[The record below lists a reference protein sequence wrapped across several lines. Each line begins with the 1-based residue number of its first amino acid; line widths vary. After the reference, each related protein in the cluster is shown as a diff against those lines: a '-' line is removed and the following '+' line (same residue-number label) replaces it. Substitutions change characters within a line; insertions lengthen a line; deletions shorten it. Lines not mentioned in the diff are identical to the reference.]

1 MPFID
6 RSTKLRMRRIF
17 RRRQKQVETVTTAA
31 GQQFDANFFGKLE
44 KLLDVKRFVG
54 GWIILTILAIALTA
68 IQTVGLSNYY
78 LTNGP
83 MPGGIYNE
91 GLVGS
96 YTNANPIYATGSVD
110 SSVSRLLF
118 ASLFKYNDQN
128 QLTGDLASGYT
139 VNDTGKIYTV
149 TLKENLRWHDGKPL
163 TAEDVVFTYK
173 LIQNPDVGSP
183 HFGGWQGIQVS
194 TLGPRTI
201 QFTLPNALASFPH
214 GLTNGIVPKHILAS
228 ILPAQLRSNSFNTTQ
243 PVGAGPFMWSA
254 IQLGSSVD
262 SGSATALIAL
272 KSFDHY
278 NAGKPK
284 LAGFIVHTYDTEEQ
298 LLAAYKKRSV
308 MAAAGLTSIPKELTA
323 DSLTHINT
331 FGTTATTMVFFKMSD
346 PLFANNDVRKAL
358 ALSTDKQSILKQF
371 DYSVMPAYGPLQVG
385 QLGYDKKY
393 KQVGFDIATAN
404 TVLEQAGWKLD
415 QTGIR
420 KKNGMPLNFS
430 LLVEDIPDSVTL
442 AKTLQ
447 KSWKA
452 VGVDVRVITQ
462 PPADFRASVD
472 RHDYSALLY
481 SISIGPDPDVYVYWD
496 STQADVRSQ
505 SRLNLSE
512 YKSTAADTA
521 LESGRT
527 RQDATLRAI
536 KYQSFQKA
544 WHQDNPAIA
553 LFQPN
558 NIYITRGKVP
568 GLTPHRI
575 NGDTDRYYSVHAWQ
589 INTGQIDK

>member
-17 RRRQKQVETVTTAA
+17 RRRQKQVETATTAA
-31 GQQFDANFFGKLE
+31 GQQFDANVFGKLE

-54 GWIILTILAIALTA
+54 GWIILIVLAILLTA
-68 IQTVGLSNYY
+68 VQTVGLSNYY
-78 LTNGP
+78 LTKGP
-83 MPGGIYNE
+83 TPGGVYNE

-118 ASLFKYNDQN
+118 AGLLKYDDQN
-128 QLTGDLASGYT
+128 QLIGDLATDYT
-139 VNDTGKIYTV
+139 VNDTGKVYTV
-149 TLKENLRWHDGKPL
+149 NLKEGLLWHDGKPL
-163 TAEDVVFTYK
+163 TADDVVFTYK

-183 HFGGWQGIQVS
+183 HFGSWQGIQVS
-194 TLGPRTI
+194 ATNPRTV

-214 GLTNGIVPKHILAS
+214 GLTNGIVPKHILAN
-228 ILPAQLRSNSFNTTQ
+228 IPPAQLRSNSFNTTE

-272 KSFDHY
+272 KSFEHY
-278 NAGKPK
+278 SAGKPK

-298 LLAAYKKRSV
+298 LVAAYRKRSV
-308 MAAAGLTSIPKELTA
+308 MAAAGLTKIPTELKK
-323 DSLTHINT
+323 DSSTHINT
-331 FGTTATTMVFFKMSD
+331 FSTTATTMVFFKMSD
-346 PLFANNDVRKAL
+346 PMFADSNIRKAL
-358 ALSTDKQSILKQF
+358 ALSTDKHSILQQF
-371 DYSVMPAYGPLQVG
+371 EYGVMPAYGPLQIG
-385 QLGYDKKY
+385 QLGYDKAY
-393 KQVGFDIATAN
+393 KQVGFDIAAAN
-404 TVLEQAGWKLD
+404 AALEQAGWKLD
-415 QTGIR
+415 QAGIR
-420 KKNGMPLNFS
+420 QKNGTPLYFS
-430 LLVEDIPDSVTL
+430 LLVEDIPDSIAV
-442 AKTLQ
+442 AKKLQ

-452 VGVDVRVITQ
+452 AGVDVRLITQ

-472 RHDYSALLY
+472 RHDYTALLY

-496 STQADVRSQ
+496 SAEASIRSQ

-527 RQDATLRAI
+527 RQDPALRAI
-536 KYQSFQKA
+536 KYQAFQKA
-544 WHQDNPAIA
+544 WQQDNPAIA

-558 NIYITRGKVP
+558 SVYVTRGKVS

-575 NGDTDRYYSVHAWQ
+575 NSDTDRYYSVHTWQ